1 MLCYEHICNLN
12 KLSFV
17 HGGKQ
22 ATSTLSIAYGMD
34 RGDGSVDLRLG
45 DFTIDT
51 QEGSKDSKGTQ
62 NEDNAKGR

>member
-1 MLCYEHICNLN
+1 M
-12 KLSFV
+12 